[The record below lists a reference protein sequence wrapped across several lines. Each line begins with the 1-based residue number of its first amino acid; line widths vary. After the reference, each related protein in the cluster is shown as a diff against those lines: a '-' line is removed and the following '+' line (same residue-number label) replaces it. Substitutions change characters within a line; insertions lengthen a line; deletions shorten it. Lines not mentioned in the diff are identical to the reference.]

1 MKIKREYIIL
11 AAVILILSVYLILR
25 KQDRSF
31 YDLPDIPSIVRE
43 DISKIEISKKD
54 SKILLNKKKT
64 AWHIAPEEYIAEND
78 KINGMLDVIEK
89 LSLTALVSESKNYN
103 IYDLGDDKKI
113 TVKAWSSDGS
123 LKREFQL
130 GKPAKSYRHTHVRL
144 PQDDRIYH
152 ASTNFRPKFDQTEDD
167 LRDKTVLSFDKK
179 DIKKITFIKQG
190 KTYEFE
196 KNEPEKTDDPGKST
210 GTTDTAKPAD
220 PVWKYIGNANVD
232 QTRLESFLDI
242 VSKLK
247 CEKYLTNIQ
256 KDNFKHPDLT
266 LILTGTQEY
275 VLKIFAKKD
284 KNDKNRPCIS
294 SGSSQPFEIPDYQAN
309 HFMESLLQ
317 K

>member
-31 YDLPDIPSIVRE
+31 YDLPDIPSISRE
-43 DISKIEISKKD
+43 DIAKIEISKKD
-54 SKILLNKKKT
+54 SKILLNKKNT
-64 AWHIAPEEYIAEND
+64 AWHIAPEEYMADKD
-78 KINGMLDVIEK
+78 KISGMLDIIEK
-89 LSLTALVSESKNYN
+89 LSLTALVSESKNYD

-130 GKPAKSYRHTHVRL
+130 GKPAESYRHTHVRL

-152 ASTNFRPKFDQTEDD
+152 ASTNFRPKFDQTEED

-179 DIKKITFIKQG
+179 DINKIAFIKQD
-190 KTYEFE
+190 KTYEFD
-196 KNEPEKTDDPGKST
+196 KNESEKTDDPGRST
-210 GTTDTAKPAD
+210 DTNDTAKPAD
-220 PVWKYIGNANVD
+220 PVWKYIGNSNVD
-232 QTRLESFLDI
+232 QTRLESLLDI

-247 CEKYLTNIQ
+247 CEKYLTNMQ
-256 KDNFKHPDLT
+256 KDNFKRPDLT
-266 LILTGTQEY
+266 LTLTGTQEY

-284 KNDKNRPCIS
+284 
-294 SGSSQPFEIPDYQAN
+294 
-309 HFMESLLQ
+309 
-317 K
+317 